1 MDRPRVPELVCE
13 RIEQLVLEGALSPG
27 EKLPAERQLAEKLG
41 VSRPSL
47 REAFRILGTRGI
59 VRSERGGG
67 TYVTEKLNP
76 TLEDPLLEL
85 ISNAPES
92 HADVLE
98 LRHAIESLAAS
109 LAAERR
115 TDTDIQVLRTA
126 YKRLIDSHRLGDP
139 ALEARADADFHLAIG
154 AASHNV
160 VLLHVMRSL
169 FSLLKK
175 SIRFNLE
182 NLYGHTGMFEQ
193 VRDQHYH
200 LLKAI
205 LNGDSD
211 AARTAS
217 DNHIDQV
224 EKTLFRLDITRQRE
238 ARSVRREIGFSSGK
252 I

>member
-1 MDRPRVPELVCE
+1 MDHPRVPELICKQ
-13 RIEQLVLEGALSPG
+13 IEQLVLEGALSPG
-27 EKLPAERQLAEKLG
+27 ERLPAERQLADRLG

-47 REAFRILGTRGI
+47 REAFRILTTRGI
-59 VRSERGGG
+59 LRSERGG

-109 LAAERR
+109 LAAERH
-115 TDTDIQVLRTA
+115 TDTDKGMLRAT
-126 YKRLIDSHRLGDP
+126 YKRLIESHSLGDP
-139 ALEARADADFHLAIG
+139 AMEARADADFHLAIG
-154 AASHNV
+154 EASHNV

-182 NLYGHTGMFEQ
+182 NLYTHAGMFEE

-200 LLKAI
+200 LLTAI
-205 LNGDSD
+205 LNSAPQ
-211 AARTAS
+211 AARAAS
-217 DNHIDQV
+217 DHHIDHV

-238 ARSVRREIGFSSGK
+238 ARATRREFGFSRS
-252 I
+252 

>member
-1 MDRPRVPELVCE
+1 MDRPRVPELVCVK
-13 RIEQLVLEGALSPG
+13 IEQMVLEGALSPG
-27 EKLPAERQLAEKLG
+27 ERLPAERQLADRLG

-47 REAFRILGTRGI
+47 REALRILSTRGI
-59 VRSERGGG
+59 LRSERSGG

-109 LAAERR
+109 LAAERHTA
-115 TDTDIQVLRTA
+115 TDKDMLRAT
-126 YKRLIDSHRLGDP
+126 YKRLIESHRLSDP
-139 ALEARADADFHLAIG
+139 TLEARADADFHLAIG
-154 AASHNV
+154 EASHNV

-182 NLYGHTGMFEQ
+182 NLYTHAGMFEQ

-200 LLKAI
+200 LLTAI
-205 LNGDSD
+205 LDGDPAGAR
-211 AARTAS
+211 AASER
-217 DNHIDQV
+217 HIDQV

-238 ARSVRREIGFSSGK
+238 AQSNRREIGFSHS
-252 I
+252 

>member
-1 MDRPRVPELVCE
+1 MDRPRIPELVCE

-27 EKLPAERQLAEKLG
+27 EKLPAERQLADRLG

-47 REAFRILGTRGI
+47 REALRILATRGI
-59 VRSERGGG
+59 LRSKRGGG

-85 ISNAPES
+85 ISNAPDS

-115 TDTDIQVLRTA
+115 TDTDKDNLRAT
-126 YKRLIDSHRLGDP
+126 YKRLIESHRLGDP

-154 AASHNV
+154 EASHNV
-160 VLLHVMRSL
+160 VLLLVMRSL

-182 NLYGHTGMFEQ
+182 NLYTYGGMFEK

-200 LLKAI
+200 LLTAI

-211 AARTAS
+211 AARAAS
-217 DNHIDQV
+217 DLHIDQV

-238 ARSVRREIGFSSGK
+238 AQSTRREAGFSSS
-252 I
+252 

>member
-1 MDRPRVPELVCE
+1 MDRPRVPELVCK

-27 EKLPAERQLAEKLG
+27 EKLPAERQLADHLG

-47 REAFRILGTRGI
+47 REAFRILATRGI
-59 VRSERGGG
+59 LRSERGGG

-109 LAAERR
+109 LAAERH
-115 TDTDIQVLRTA
+115 TDTDKGMLRAT
-126 YKRLIDSHRLGDP
+126 YKRLIESHSLGDP
-139 ALEARADADFHLAIG
+139 AMEARADADFHLAIG
-154 AASHNV
+154 EASHNV

-182 NLYGHTGMFEQ
+182 NLYTHAGMFEE

-200 LLKAI
+200 LLTAI
-205 LNGDSD
+205 LNSD
-211 AARTAS
+211 PEAARTAS
-217 DNHIDQV
+217 DHHIDHV

-238 ARSVRREIGFSSGK
+238 ARATRREVGFSRS
-252 I
+252 